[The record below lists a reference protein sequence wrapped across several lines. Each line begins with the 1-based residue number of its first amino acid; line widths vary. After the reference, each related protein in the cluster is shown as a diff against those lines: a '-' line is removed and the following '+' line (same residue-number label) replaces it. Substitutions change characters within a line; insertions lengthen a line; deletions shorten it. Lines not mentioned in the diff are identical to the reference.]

1 MSLRVLLPYRDKNK
15 IGPYE
20 HAVRDAGME
29 PVSQAAN
36 EGLLLGDVGGLL
48 LTGGTDVSPELYGQE
63 AAPETDKPSDL
74 ERDRAEMALIA
85 EALRGD
91 LPIFAICRGLQIL
104 NVQHGG
110 SLIQHLPTSDQHK
123 RRTPDPSVPVHVVA
137 IQPGT
142 KLREIAGAERWEV
155 NSRHHQAAGRVG
167 DGLVVSAVD
176 PTDGVIEGLERTDK
190 RFVIAVQWHP
200 EDQAGVNKQQKRLFE
215 AFRDALRAR

>member
-215 AFRDALRAR
+215 AFCDALRAR